1 MAALRVNSYSSLGN
15 KKGLEGLMSGL
26 ETSEIVKAYT
36 SNTRNRIQTQMQKR
50 QQEQWKQQQIQ
61 EITKKIQNYY
71 NKYFSYSS
79 SNNIFSSKF
88 FDTSKIESSN
98 SKVSATG
105 DSDAVKNLQ
114 IKNVTSLA
122 SAATL
127 TSTHKISTQ
136 SMQTGEI
143 KTDWQTNSFAGSS
156 FTFDIDGVDT
166 TVEIASDFQF
176 SDAALA
182 VDADGNLTDDAKAL
196 QISEVKQAL
205 TDSISAAGI
214 AGKIEVTETDGVIGF
229 KSTDGSDFSIKSTT
243 GKAASLLKL
252 ETGKTGAEVVG
263 TEAFAGDTA
272 AKKQTLAEALA
283 GTSLTVTYNGISKQ
297 ITFNETDKD
306 KYATVDDLAAYMQ
319 SSLDK
324 SYGVG
329 KVNLTSSDGKI
340 SFASSDSSSIFAVNN
355 STGQNIIGD
364 GDTLFGMKAG
374 ESNRTELLKTLDE
387 IADSLATPLQ
397 KDANGKYSMS
407 INGVDFSFDGDTL
420 FGDMIGQINRS
431 DANVNISY
439 SSVTDTLSVS
449 STLKGSGNTID
460 IQDSGASNLATALF
474 GTQGVDYTVKDGTD
488 FVAEMSFD
496 GGVSFTTVNRTDNS
510 FEIDGVTMSFNSTIA
525 DGETVTFNADANVD
539 AMVDKVKEFVDG
551 YNDIIDTLYTKVK
564 EKKYGRESYAD
575 TDEYLPLTD
584 EQKEEMSEDEIEKWE
599 KKAQTGLL
607 SNDST
612 LYRIMNNMRSAMNQI
627 VGEDGLGLYQFGIQ
641 TSSDY
646 TQGGKL
652 VIDEEKLKAKLST
665 NADDFEEL
673 MTNTENGLAYNLQ
686 NVFKDA
692 AIGNEYGDGV
702 LVQLAGKPGNDS
714 YQSIMS
720 TKISNYT
727 SQLSLLKTRLQ
738 KEETRWWNKFSSLES
753 YINTMNSQFSVFS
766 GYFE

>member
-1 MAALRVNSYSSLGN
+1 MAALSVNSYSSLGS
-15 KKGLEGLMSGL
+15 KKGMEGLMSGL

-50 QQEQWKQQQIQ
+50 QQEQWKQQQLQ
-61 EITKKIQNYY
+61 EITKKIQTYY

-105 DSDAVKNLQ
+105 DSQAVKNLQ
-114 IKNVTSLA
+114 IKNVSSLA

-136 SMQTGEI
+136 SMSTGEI
-143 KTDWQTNSFAGSS
+143 KTDWQENSFAGSS
-156 FTFDIDGVDT
+156 FTFDIGGVDT
-166 TVEIASDFQF
+166 TIEIASDFKF
-176 SDAALA
+176 TDAAMA
-182 VDADGNLTDDAKAL
+182 VDADGKLTDEAKAL

-214 AGKIEVTETDGVIGF
+214 ADKIELTETDGVFGF
-229 KSTDGSDFSIKSTT
+229 KSTDGSDFTIKSTT
-243 GKAASLLKL
+243 GKAASLLNIK
-252 ETGKTGAEVVG
+252 TGETGAEAVG
-263 TEAFAGDTA
+263 SEAFSGDAA
-272 AKKQTLAEALA
+272 AKKHTLAESLA
-283 GTSLTVTYNGISKQ
+283 GTSLTVTYNGIAKQ

-329 KVNLTSSDGKI
+329 KVNLVSNDGKI
-340 SFASSDSSSIFAVNN
+340 SFATSDSSSTFAVNS
-355 STGQNIIGD
+355 STGKNIIGD
-364 GDTLFGMKAG
+364 ENSILGMQQG
-374 ESNRTELLKTLDE
+374 ESNRTELVKTLDE

-397 KDANGKYSMS
+397 KDENGKYSMS

-420 FGDMIGQINRS
+420 FGDVIGKINRS

-449 STLKGSGNTID
+449 STLKGAGNTID
-460 IQDSGASNLATALF
+460 IKDSGTSNLATALF
-474 GTQGVDYTVKDGTD
+474 GTQGVDYNVKEGTD

-496 GGVSFTTVNRTDNS
+496 GGASFTTVNRTENS

-539 AMVDKVKEFVDG
+539 AMVDKVKEFIDG
-551 YNDIIDTLYTKVK
+551 YNEIMDHIYTKVK
-564 EKKYGRESYAD
+564 ENKYGRESYAD
-575 TDEYLPLTD
+575 TEEYLPLTD

-607 SNDST
+607 SNNST
-612 LYRIMNNMRSAMNQI
+612 LYQIVNNMRSAMNKI

-646 TQGGKL
+646 TQGGKFI
-652 VIDEEKLKAKLST
+652 IDEEKLKSKLST
-665 NADDFEEL
+665 NAEDFKEL
-673 MTNTENGLAYNLQ
+673 MTNAENGLAYNLQ

-692 AIGNEYGDGV
+692 AIGNEHGDGI

-720 TKISNYT
+720 TRINSMT

-753 YINTMNSQFSVFS
+753 YINTMNSQYSIFS
-766 GYFE
+766 GYME